1 PGPAPAPPPPPWL
14 SAAPAPLLLVAVRA
28 GCSSS
33 GSDRAPDTVPA
44 SGQLPTSHVHGVGI
58 DPGSGSVLVATHEG
72 LVQVADGAVTP
83 VGPTIDLMG
92 FAVVGPDHYLASGH
106 PGLHSDLP
114 NPVGLIETTDAG
126 RTWSPLSRQAE
137 SDFHGLTVSDAGV
150 LGFDG
155 SLLSSGDGRTWEPL
169 SIPAEPHTLA
179 ASPDG
184 TQVLATTEQGLLRST
199 DAASSWSLVEG
210 APLLQ
215 VVTWIDEREAVGA
228 TPAGAVWVTAD
239 RGMTWQEVA
248 QLGSAPEAVTATSDG
263 GEARVVVATTEALLE
278 SSDGGRTFETLLER

>member
-1 PGPAPAPPPPPWL
+1 M
-14 SAAPAPLLLVAVRA
+14 LLVAVLT

-33 GSDRAPDTVPA
+33 GSDRAADAAVATA
-44 SGQLPTSHVHGVGI
+44 TGQLPTSHVHGVGI

-72 LVQVADGAVTP
+72 LVEVADGAVTP

-92 FAVVGPDHYLASGH
+92 FTVVGPDHYLASGH
-106 PGLHSDLP
+106 PGLHSELP

-126 RTWSPLSRQAE
+126 RTWSPLSRQEE

-155 SLLSSGDGRTWEPL
+155 SLLFSEDGRAWEPL
-169 SIPAEPHTLA
+169 PIPAEPHTLA

-199 DAASSWSLVEG
+199 DAASSWSFVEG

-215 VVTWIDEREAVGA
+215 VATWADERQAVGA
-228 TPAGAVWVTAD
+228 TPDGVVWVTAD
-239 RGMTWQEVA
+239 RGLTWDEVA
-248 QLGSAPEAVTATSDG
+248 ELGSAPEAVTATSDG
-263 GEARVVVATTEALLE
+263 EEVRVVVVTTAAVLE
-278 SSDGGRTFETLLER
+278 SSDGGRTFETLLAR